1 MQTLYSRLSSIF
13 ILTIFFSLGAA
24 AQYCAP
30 VINTSGIAI
39 LQLNFTT
46 WGDIAG
52 GQTYYTTNTSSGYT
66 QTLGSS
72 AGTIK
77 PYFGG
82 NVFYS
87 ISNNGGSAKPYD
99 FRVYADWNNDGDFND
114 AQEQIFTITGTVPGN
129 SSSTTGT
136 TIVPPL
142 AAVPGDYRIRFTL
155 SESAA
160 ATACGTYTGEVE
172 DYKITVPI
180 NTAPVLN
187 TSTNAKLN
195 LLLSTVTNSNG
206 IAMAEFINSSK
217 PEANLI
223 SDAND
228 RGAGWY
234 DLVPR
239 GIAVYGQSAT
249 NGTWQYKVGPGSW
262 TNFGAVTSSNALLLM
277 ADPSYANYQTAS
289 RIRFVPTGTG
299 TPTLTYRAWDGT
311 SGSNGSYAN
320 IAGTG
325 GTTAFSTANLT
336 ASLSVIATT
345 GYDDNIFV
353 ATYDNAIY
361 AAPLKKTTFVLGNA
375 EPLLN
380 SAPDYYSV
388 DIAMDP
394 AINKIFWIVGTN
406 ADRIA
411 SSNTNGTGQQ
421 LSLITGLTYSTGL
434 ATGNG
439 KIFYWNW
446 TSDYSAADLY
456 QANTDGTAILKISG
470 GAGQFNGAGVG
481 DTRDIEFYNNKIYF
495 QYSDGANFKIAS
507 ANADGTGF
515 TDLYSTTNYYGGLAV
530 AANNIYWTETNGTI
544 NKMALTGGT
553 VTVLATETG
562 TFLNDIIVDYD
573 GTMAYVVEPDAI
585 NPMYTLIRKVS
596 TSGGTPVTVLTIS
609 GIASSLT
616 FNTTGSVLPVTL
628 LNFSGQYNGATHT
641 SLLTWKTTAEY
652 NFSHFTLERS
662 TDMIN
667 FIPVTNVTATGTIS
681 QGSAYSYADNVKNIS
696 ANKLYYRLKE
706 VDLNGQYKY
715 SNIVVLKVP
724 ADAIV
729 SKLFP
734 NPGKHM
740 YTIQLSKAPTATV
753 AVTVTN
759 SMGQLVVT
767 EKFNTKNYLLN
778 LHGQA
783 AGVYYLQLT
792 FADGS
797 KKQLTLIKE

>member
-1 MQTLYSRLSSIF
+1 M
-13 ILTIFFSLGAA
+13 FFSSGAT

-30 VINTSGIAI
+30 AINTSGIAI

-46 WGDIAG
+46 YGDIAG

-66 QTLGSS
+66 QTLGTS

-82 NVFYS
+82 GVFYS
-87 ISNNGGSAKPYD
+87 ISNNSGATKPFD
-99 FRVYADWNNDGDFND
+99 FRGYVDWNNDGDFND
-114 AQEQIFTITGTVPGN
+114 AQEQIFTVSGTVPGN

-136 TIVPPL
+136 HIAPPL
-142 AAVPGDYRIRFTL
+142 AAVPGDYRLRFAL
-155 SESAA
+155 SETGA

-187 TSTNAKLN
+187 TSTNANLN
-195 LLLSTVTNSNG
+195 LLLSPETNSNG
-206 IAMAEFINSSK
+206 IALAEFVNSSK

-228 RGAGWY
+228 RGPEWY
-234 DLVPR
+234 NAVPR
-239 GIAVYGQSAT
+239 GIAVYGQSTT
-249 NGTWQYKVGPGSW
+249 NGTWQYKVGAGSW
-262 TNFGAVTSSNALLLM
+262 TNFGAVTSNNALLLM
-277 ADPSYANYQTAS
+277 ADPGYANYQTAT

-299 TPTLTYRAWDGT
+299 TPTFIYRAWDGT

-336 ASLSVIATT
+336 ASISVIATT

-353 ATYDNAIY
+353 ATNNNTIY
-361 AAPLKKTTFVLGNA
+361 TAPLKKTTFTLGNA

-388 DIAMDP
+388 DITMDP
-394 AINKIFWIVGTN
+394 STNKLFWIVGINT
-406 ADRIA
+406 DKIA

-439 KIFYWNW
+439 KLFYWNW
-446 TSDYSAADLY
+446 ASDYSAADLY

-470 GAGQFNGAGVG
+470 GAGQFNGAGVS

-495 QYSDGANFKIAS
+495 QYSDGVNYKIAS

-515 TDLYSTTNYYGGLAV
+515 IDLYSTINYYGGLAV

-553 VTVLATETG
+553 VTILATEIG

-573 GTMAYVVEPDAI
+573 GTMAYVLEPDVS

-596 TSGGTPVTVLTIS
+596 TSGGSSVTVLTMS
-609 GIASSLT
+609 GIASSIT
-616 FNTTGSVLPVTL
+616 FNTAASVLPVALIT
-628 LNFSGQYNGATHT
+628 FSGQYNAANHT

-667 FIPVTNVTATGTIS
+667 FFPVTNVTATGTIA
-681 QGSAYSYADNVKNIS
+681 QGSAYSYADDVKNIS

-706 VDLNGQYKY
+706 VDLNGHYKY
-715 SNIVVLKVP
+715 SNIVVLKIP
-724 ADAIV
+724 ADAVV

-734 NPGKHM
+734 NPSKDM
-740 YTIQLSKAPTATV
+740 YTIQLSTAPTATV
-753 AVTVTN
+753 AVRVTN
-759 SMGQLVVT
+759 SMGQLVAT
-767 EKFNTKNYLLN
+767 EKFNTKNYQLN
-778 LHGQA
+778 LHGHA

-792 FADGS
+792 FGDGS
-797 KKQLTLIKE
+797 TKQFTLIKE